1 MDMGKHIFIIDDDV
15 AILEVIQII
24 LKDAG
29 YTTTVVG
36 EGDVLKRISSERPD
50 LILLDI
56 WMSGLDGTQIARTLK
71 QNEST
76 SSIPI
81 IMISA
86 NNEGVRLAKKS
97 GADGFIAKPFEIDEL
112 LNVVAR
118 YLPDS
123 NKPQRGASS

>member
-1 MDMGKHIFIIDDDV
+1 MNMGKHIFIIDDDV

-36 EGDVLKRISSERPD
+36 DGDILKRISSERPD

-56 WMSGLDGTQIARTLK
+56 WMSGLDGTKIAQTLK

-76 SSIPI
+76 ASIPI

-86 NNEGVRLAKKS
+86 NNEGARLAKRS
-97 GADGFIAKPFEIDEL
+97 GADGFIAKPFGIDEL
-112 LNVVAR
+112 LSVVAR
-118 YLPDS
+118 FLPDS
-123 NKPQRGASS
+123 NTRSRGVSN